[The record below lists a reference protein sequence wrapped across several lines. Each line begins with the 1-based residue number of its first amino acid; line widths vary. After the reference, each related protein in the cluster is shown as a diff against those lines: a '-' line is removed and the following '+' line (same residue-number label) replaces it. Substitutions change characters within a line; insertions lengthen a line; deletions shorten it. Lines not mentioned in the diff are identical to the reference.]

1 MDPVGILKACTAH
14 VRTNR
19 ARMTAMTID
28 SKYSRA
34 VDFLRGSGMLSGR
47 PEGLRYDS
55 VPTLSTAR
63 NASCG
68 ISTRPTR
75 FIRFLPSFCFSSSL
89 RLRVMSPP

>member
-1 MDPVGILKACTAH
+1 MN
-14 VRTNR
+14 VRTNS
-19 ARMTAMTID
+19 ARITATQID

-34 VDFLRGSGMLSGR
+34 VDFFTPAAPSLSAFAIIALSWAL
-47 PEGLRYDS
+47 GLYS
-55 VPTLSTAR
+55 VPTFSTAR

-75 FIRFLPSFCFSSSL
+75 FMRFLPSFCFSSSF